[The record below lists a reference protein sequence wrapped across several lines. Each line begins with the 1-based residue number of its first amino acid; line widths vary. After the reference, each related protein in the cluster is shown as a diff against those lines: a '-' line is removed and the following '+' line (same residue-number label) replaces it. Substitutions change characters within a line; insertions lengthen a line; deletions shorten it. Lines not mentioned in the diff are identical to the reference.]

1 MSEAIEKP
9 KGFKE
14 RLANFWY
21 YNWKYVFLISVLVA
35 VIIAGTVS
43 CMAEPAYDTSVLFA
57 CQQKNVYEQS
67 PMMMA
72 LMEKLG
78 SYGNDVNGDDKVLIR
93 PDIANS
99 ASNVFNNVDMAW
111 HTRLSS
117 ELQLGDS
124 QFFLLDSGIFEY
136 LLSQNGYL
144 DLTER
149 YPDYDIPMI
158 YAVPLRDTP
167 LYDIEFGLPEEG
179 LPEGSDPQAYYDEQ
193 YAILDDLYVVFRIDT
208 GVKPER
214 RAEQLVILD
223 RLLEDTFR

>member
-1 MSEAIEKP
+1 MSEATEKP
-9 KGFKE
+9 KDFKE
-14 RLANFWY
+14 WLTNFWY
-21 YNWKYVFLISVLVA
+21 YNWKYVFLIAVLVS

-43 CMAEPAYDTSVLFA
+43 CMAEPNYDTSVLLA
-57 CQQKNVYEQS
+57 CQQKGVYEQS
-67 PMMMA
+67 PLVQA

-78 SYGNDVNGDDKVLIR
+78 TYGNDTNGDGKVLIR
-93 PDIANS
+93 PDIADS
-99 ASNVFNNVDMAW
+99 STNVFNNVDMAW
-111 HTRLSS
+111 YTRLSS

-124 QFFLLDSGIFEY
+124 QFFLLDSSVFEY

-167 LYDIEFGLPEEG
+167 LYNIEFGLPEDG
-179 LPEGSDPQAYYDEQ
+179 LPADADPQAYYDEQ
-193 YAILDDLYVVFRIDT
+193 HAILDDLYIVFRFDN

-214 RAEQLVILD
+214 RADQLVILD
-223 RLLEDTFR
+223 RLMEDSFN